1 MISSEILKKIKE
13 IEIYTSRLLTGSLVG
28 DSRSAIKGSGLEFDQ
43 IREYQMGDDVRFID
57 WRASARMDKL
67 LVKQYIEERNRTVL
81 LAVDVSAST
90 FFSSGVDLKK
100 MSMAQIASVLALVAD
115 AGKDHVGLLLFSD
128 EIENYIPPATGRKHV
143 RSIMQQLFTHAP
155 SKKGTDISTALNYA
169 ANLKRRDTILF
180 VLSDFIS
187 SDLPG
192 IASASTGFSKNLK
205 GIAAKYDVIA
215 IRCLDTNEQKFPA
228 VGFLCVQDC
237 ESDNSGIVHAKSK
250 GLHNINVFL
259 EARRLEQDKLFTS
272 CGVDCVDVTNN
283 KHFMGDL
290 IKFFRRR
297 MRY

>member
-1 MISSEILKKIKE
+1 MISPEILKKIKQ
-13 IEIYTSRLLTGSLVG
+13 IEIYTQRLLTGSLVG

-90 FFSSGVDLKK
+90 FFSSDEDLKNL
-100 MSMAQIASVLALVAD
+100 SMAQIASVLALVAD
-115 AGKDHVGLLLFSD
+115 YGKDHVGLIKFSD
-128 EIENYIPPATGRKHV
+128 EVEDVIPPATGRKHV
-143 RSIMQQLFTHAP
+143 RSIMQSLFNHTSYKNA
-155 SKKGTDISTALNYA
+155 TDINQALSYA
-169 ANLKRRDTILF
+169 VNLKRRDTVLF

-187 SDLPG
+187 PN
-192 IASASTGFSKNLK
+192 FSKSLRLV
-205 GIAAKYDVIA
+205 ATKYDVIA
-215 IRCLDTNEQKFPA
+215 IRCLDINEKKFPA
-228 VGFLCVQDC
+228 VGLLTIQDS
-237 ESDNSGIVHAKSK
+237 ESNNSAIIRAKSK
-250 GLHNINVFL
+250 GLRDVNTFL
-259 EARRLEQDKLFTS
+259 ESRRLEQDKLFTS